1 MPNESDPELAE
12 LRKRRMREIQ
22 DMQGLQSQASTN
34 AYAAQQAE
42 MERREAERSEI
53 LRRILTPEARERLGR
68 IRLAKPDVAQAI
80 EQQIDRAR
88 GERPAATS
96 DRRPDAP
103 FPARAAHARATRNPY
118 YPSVNPATR
127 TRYLSWRT
135 DARAWPGKCASSG
148 RFGAIVG
155 CRPGSSSGPTVP

>member
-1 MPNESDPELAE
+1 LDRTGPKMPNESDPELAE

-22 DMQGLQSQASTN
+22 DMQGVQSQASTN

-80 EQQIDRAR
+80 EQQII
-88 GERPAATS
+88 GLAA
-96 DRRPDAP
+96 
-103 FPARAAHARATRNPY
+103 
-118 YPSVNPATR
+118 
-127 TRYLSWRT
+127 
-135 DARAWPGKCASSG
+135 SG
-148 RFGAIVG
+148 RLQRQIDD
-155 CRPGSSSGPTVP
+155 PTLRSLLERLMPERREIHITRR

>member
-22 DMQGLQSQASTN
+22 DMQGVQSQASTN

-80 EQQIDRAR
+80 EQQII
-88 GERPAATS
+88 GLAA
-96 DRRPDAP
+96 
-103 FPARAAHARATRNPY
+103 
-118 YPSVNPATR
+118 
-127 TRYLSWRT
+127 
-135 DARAWPGKCASSG
+135 SG
-148 RFGAIVG
+148 RLQRQIDD
-155 CRPGSSSGPTVP
+155 PTLRSLLERLMPERREIHITRR